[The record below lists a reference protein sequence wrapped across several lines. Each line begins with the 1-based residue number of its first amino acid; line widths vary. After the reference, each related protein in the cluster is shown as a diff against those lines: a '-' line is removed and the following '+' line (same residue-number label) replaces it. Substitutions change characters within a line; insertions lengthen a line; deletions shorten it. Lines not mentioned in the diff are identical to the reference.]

1 MYKFNVSFIVRLLL
15 PLVQAWQK
23 CAIREKKRGKIKLW
37 QKGRADRAGKV
48 EGK

>member
-15 PLVQAWQK
+15 PLVQAW
-23 CAIREKKRGKIKLW
+23 EKKRGKIKLW